1 MLCVCVSGDGGELLQ
16 QDILT
21 QRGQRHVLPHVQ
33 ADGADL
39 EGGQGDRGGVSHT
52 CDTFRCE
59 TDLLTG

>member
-39 EGGQGDRGGVSHT
+39 EGGQGDRGTGVGLATLVTHSGVRLI
-52 CDTFRCE
+52 C
-59 TDLLTG
+59 